1 MNLDIYQAETAS
13 SAAAQAAII
22 EEARTIL
29 ASGRPLTGIE
39 AAGMLHALQ
48 ISVENAIGK
57 AKHWLKARG
66 LVVPVSAYDAFAA
79 LAKAGL
85 IPTQDL
91 VQWNALVGLR
101 NRIVHDYMNLDLAL
115 IEDMIIAGQEALV
128 LDFLLRDLP
137 QGHQ

>member
-1 MNLDIYQAETAS
+1 MNLDLYQAETAS

-29 ASGRPLTGIE
+29 ASRPLTGIE

-91 VQWNALVGLR
+91 AQWNALVGLR

-115 IEDMIIAGQEALV
+115 IEDMISAGQEALV

-137 QGHQ
+137 RSY

>member
-22 EEARTIL
+22 DEARTIL
-29 ASGRPLTGIE
+29 ASRPLTGIE
-39 AAGMLHALQ
+39 AAGLLHALQ

-57 AKHWLKARG
+57 AKRWLKARG

-79 LAKAGL
+79 LAQAGL
-85 IPTQDL
+85 IPAQDL
-91 VQWNALVGLR
+91 AQWNALVGLR

-115 IEDMIIAGQEALV
+115 IEDMISAGQETLV

-137 QGHQ
+137 RGHQ